1 MPKIKKKIN
10 EIELGRLRQIYLKAE
25 TDIVNEIGRLRSL
38 GNIDYHAVAA
48 LERIQRILR
57 KMEDDSWEYIPKAI
71 ELQFYANHPEKAK
84 RLESTSKHLQGY
96 LNAETLTSEQMDVVF
111 ILANNLRDEIHN
123 ATERTETILRN
134 TLTGKNDPVLKS
146 LEVLPEREPPSI
158 PVSALS
164 NNLQYVPIG
173 RREQDIY
180 REISLKN
187 VTLSAATGAGNRK
200 TANEIYKELVQQG
213 VTAFVD
219 KSGRKWSLHSYCE
232 MVTRTTDRQ
241 ANVLAVLTAHT
252 EHDLYIVSRSGSA
265 CPVCAPIEGRVFSK
279 SGTNPY
285 YPPLASI
292 FGLVDP
298 DGPEDLTNTW
308 LNIHPNCVHSISE
321 WDETGKSEKEIEK
334 IRNFSSYE
342 TNPRTN
348 DPRTQKQIEAYRRN
362 QAARAKELR
371 DYKQWEK
378 YRMELG
384 DDVPKTFQT
393 FQKHKRAGDAKYQS
407 WQNKYKQN
415 NFMDES
421 QKYALMKYVSSES
434 YILNDALRN
443 GWKLTND
450 QKKWIIDLDTALDK
464 LPKYKGTVTRSVD
477 FSSEEQT
484 KAFADRYQI
493 GKAITEKQYISTTKG
508 EIYQPDAKV
517 QLYIVN
523 STQGHDLGKF
533 NQRENEILYKR
544 NAKFKVLE
552 KVQRDGVYHIELE
565 EL

>member
-1 MPKIKKKIN
+1 MPKIEKKIN

-48 LERIQRILR
+48 LERIQRILQ
-57 KMEDDSWEYIPKAI
+57 KMEDDAWEYIPIAI
-71 ELQFYANHPEKAK
+71 ELQFYANHPEAAK
-84 RLESTSKHLQGY
+84 RLESASKHLQGY
-96 LNAETLTSEQMDVVF
+96 LNAEALTSEQMDVIF

-123 ATERTETILRN
+123 AAEMTETILRN
-134 TLTGKNDPVLKS
+134 TLTGKADPVRKA
-146 LEVLPEREPPSI
+146 LEELPEKEPPSL

-164 NNLQYVPIG
+164 NHLQYVPIG

-187 VTLSAATGAGNRK
+187 VTLSAATGLGNRK

-213 VTAFVD
+213 VTSFVD
-219 KSGRKWSLHSYCE
+219 KAGRKWSLHAYCE

-241 ANVLAVLTAHT
+241 ANVLSVLTAHS

-265 CPVCAPIEGRVFSK
+265 CPVCAPLEGRVLSK
-279 SGTNPY
+279 SGTSPY

-298 DGPEDLTNTW
+298 DGPADLTNTW

-321 WDETGKSEKEIEK
+321 WDETGKSEKEIEE

-393 FQKHKRAGDAKYQS
+393 FQKHKRAGDATYQKWLS
-407 WQNKYKQN
+407 SYKKRFYLQNRLDYTIGNEKSFIPTGALFETTKTIAGKGSKTIFRHAQDYADMYGGSSSDWSKKVGKI
-415 NFMDES
+415 ES
-421 QKYALMKYVSSES
+421 EKYVF
-434 YILNDALRN
+434 DVH
-443 GWKLTND
+443 W
-450 QKKWIIDLDTALDK
+450 
-464 LPKYKGTVTRSVD
+464 V
-477 FSSEEQT
+477 
-484 KAFADRYQI
+484 
-493 GKAITEKQYISTTKG
+493 EKDGIQY
-508 EIYQPDAKV
+508 DAKV
-517 QLYIVN
+517 K
-523 STQGHDLGKF
+523 TRK
-533 NQRENEILYKR
+533 K
-544 NAKFKVLE
+544 K
-552 KVQRDGVYHIELE
+552 
-565 EL
+565 

>member
-48 LERIQRILR
+48 LERIQRILQ
-57 KMEDDSWEYIPKAI
+57 KMEDDSWEYIPIAI
-71 ELQFYANHPEKAK
+71 ELQFYANHPETAK

-96 LNAETLTSEQMDVVF
+96 LNAEALTSEQMDVVF

-123 ATERTETILRN
+123 ATEMTETILRN

-146 LEVLPEREPPSI
+146 LEELPVKEPPSL

-164 NNLQYVPIG
+164 NHLQYVPIG

-187 VTLSAATGAGNRK
+187 VTLSAATGSGNRK

-219 KSGRKWSLHSYCE
+219 KAGRKWSLHAYCE

-241 ANVLAVLTAHT
+241 ANVLAVLTAHP
-252 EHDLYIVSRSGSA
+252 ERDLYIVSRSGSA
-265 CPVCAPIEGRVFSK
+265 CPVCAPLEGRVFSK
-279 SGTNPY
+279 SGTSPY

-292 FGLVDP
+292 FGSVDP
-298 DGPEDLTNTW
+298 DGPADLTNTW

-321 WDETGKSEKEIEK
+321 WDETGKSEKEIEE
-334 IRNFSSYE
+334 IRNFSGYE

-378 YRMELG
+378 YKLTLG

-393 FQKHKRAGDAKYQS
+393 FQKHKWAGDTTYQKWKENYIRATRDYDIIKKKIADGS
-407 WQNKYKQN
+407 LNLTLNKGAQNKHI
-415 NFMDES
+415 
-421 QKYALMKYVSSES
+421 LSSKGYIDGRS
-434 YILNDALRN
+434 YIYGDLEEA
-443 GWKLTND
+443 
-450 QKKWIIDLDTALDK
+450 QKMVNLYAGTGEPKFDKKGRWSNRESVIINKPIGIAIDPNTGIK
-464 LPKYKGTVTRSVD
+464 QETEKFTIHYGKKGTHIVPTD
-477 FSSEEQT
+477 
-484 KAFADRYQI
+484 K
-493 GKAITEKQYISTTKG
+493 KG
-508 EIYQPDAKV
+508 E
-517 QLYIVN
+517 L
-523 STQGHDLGKF
+523 
-533 NQRENEILYKR
+533 
-544 NAKFKVLE
+544 
-552 KVQRDGVYHIELE
+552 
-565 EL
+565 

>member
-1 MPKIKKKIN
+1 MPKIEKKIN

-25 TDIVNEIGRLRSL
+25 TDIVNEIGRLRAL

-57 KMEDDSWEYIPKAI
+57 KMEDDAWEYIPIAI
-71 ELQFYANHPEKAK
+71 ELQFYANHPEKSK

-96 LNAETLTSEQMDVVF
+96 LNAESLTSEQMDVVF

-123 ATERTETILRN
+123 ASERTETILRN
-134 TLTGKNDPVLKS
+134 TLTGKKDPVLKS

-164 NNLQYVPIG
+164 NHLQYVPIG

-180 REISLKN
+180 REISLEN

-200 TANEIYKELVQQG
+200 TANEIYKELAQQG

-279 SGTNPY
+279 SGTSPY

-298 DGPEDLTNTW
+298 EGPADLTNTW

-393 FQKHKRAGDAKYQS
+393 FQKHKRAGDE
-407 WQNKYKQN
+407 KYKLWKLDYDRRMDLAKHPEKALPNADMAVAAEEKFTKYFFNPENIDGYSKGRSFNSHLWYNIN
-415 NFMDES
+415 NWEEMRDE
-421 QKYALMKYVSSES
+421 
-434 YILNDALRN
+434 ILNVAKKYPARYRN
-443 GWKLTND
+443 SD
-450 QKKWIIDLDTALDK
+450 QYGDRYSQLVILQGK
-464 LPKYKGTVTRSVD
+464 KGTPANVLLAWNVTQEGETRLTTAHM
-477 FSSEEQT
+477 EE
-484 KAFADRYQI
+484 I
-493 GKAITEKQYISTTKG
+493 
-508 EIYQPDAKV
+508 
-517 QLYIVN
+517 
-523 STQGHDLGKF
+523 
-533 NQRENEILYKR
+533 
-544 NAKFKVLE
+544 
-552 KVQRDGVYHIELE
+552 
-565 EL
+565 